1 MTDVGWSK
9 VALWLGVDHLDL
21 NTIGRGTPDCEP
33 AVVMVVVQKHHEALL
48 APNEERGSAMTQ
60 PFRGFGQY
68 KARLTHLRKR
78 LVDLIRRKPAHAGKT
93 NKCARACLRNLLT
106 MDLFDGLFD
115 DETLLREPR
124 DSPIAQA
131 VADHHK
137 LRAAYRSTMA
147 TLVVPDTQLT
157 AVSRQLSAG
166 VDLPVSVIPTGGAG
180 GLLALAGRGLRG
192 IDIVS
197 VEPALR
203 DLDDLA
209 GSAARVA
216 SAAAALGPEIA
227 VFVVL
232 PYASGWEAA
241 VELIEAAGLYGKIEA
256 GGSSQTI
263 DQLSILIEADLP
275 FKVTGRIEG
284 DWVTMLTVI
293 HALVDGASREDAALL
308 MADHDDDQSA
318 AQVST
323 WDQSIQSRIRRRL
336 RRVGTDRVKQV
347 INDLA
352 ERGVPAAP

>member
-1 MTDVGWSK
+1 
-9 VALWLGVDHLDL
+9 
-21 NTIGRGTPDCEP
+21 
-33 AVVMVVVQKHHEALL
+33 
-48 APNEERGSAMTQ
+48 
-60 PFRGFGQY
+60 
-68 KARLTHLRKR
+68 
-78 LVDLIRRKPAHAGKT
+78 
-93 NKCARACLRNLLT
+93 
-106 MDLFDGLFD
+106 
-115 DETLLREPR
+115 
-124 DSPIAQA
+124 
-131 VADHHK
+131 
-137 LRAAYRSTMA
+137 MA

-180 GLLALAGRGLRG
+180 GLLALAGRDLRG

-227 VFVVL
+227 VFVAL